1 MARIKKAETKYINI
15 TPHRSIL
22 VKIAQ
27 TGYSCEEALAE
38 LVDNSIDARTANK
51 ILRVDVKINSRL
63 ISVSDNGFGMNEKEF
78 AECIKLGYSNKK
90 GQLGEFGL
98 GLKTACSSIG
108 KFFTINTSQFNQ
120 AEEYM
125 LEFNENEW
133 LKNGKWAEFP
143 MKIKYNV
150 SDEKFGTVVI
160 IKDLKIKITPS
171 LIEKVKKELSS
182 RFKPFI
188 EYGRVKIRVNGEYC
202 KSKTTLLTKEGKRK
216 FSLKVSSFGKIYGWW
231 GYKIAGAAKENFG
244 FNTLRRERLITIYDK
259 IGLKSNSEIKQIVGE
274 LNMDFV
280 PVTHDKRD
288 WMKESKEY
296 QAAEKALA
304 NYMIEFVAK
313 KAKRLVTGY
322 PACGGRVEGTVRLVN
337 MFIHGD
343 IKKEIEKV
351 KKGDI
356 VVTSMTRPHFLLAVR
371 RASAIVTD
379 MGGTLCHAAI
389 VAREFNIPCI
399 VGTQNATEILRDGQQ
414 VVVDAQE
421 GVVYD
426 AE

>member
-1 MARIKKAETKYINI
+1 M
-15 TPHRSIL
+15 
-22 VKIAQ
+22 
-27 TGYSCEEALAE
+27 
-38 LVDNSIDARTANK
+38 VDNAIDARLPDKNLEVV
-51 ILRVDVKINSRL
+51 IEISPRL
-63 ISVSDNGFGMNEKEF
+63 ISVVDNGFGMNEEET
-78 AECIKLGYSNKK
+78 AECIRLGYSKK
-90 GQLGEFGL
+90 REQLGEFGL

-108 KFFTINTSQFNQ
+108 KVFTIITSPPKKT
-120 AEEYM
+120 EEYVIKYS
-125 LEFNENEW
+125 EDEW
-133 LKNGKWAEFP
+133 LENGEWTKFP
-143 MKIKYNV
+143 MKIRYNTP
-150 SDEKFGTVVI
+150 SKKSGTSVI
-160 IKDLKIKITPS
+160 IQNLKIKITPS

-188 EYGRVKIRVNGEYC
+188 EYEKVKIRVNGEHC
-202 KSKTTLLTKEGKRK
+202 ESKSTLLTKEGKRK
-216 FSLKVSSFGKIYGWW
+216 FSLKAGGFGKIYGWW

-244 FNTLRRERLITIYDK
+244 FSTLRRERLITIYDK

-274 LNMDFV
+274 LNMDFI
-280 PVTHDKRD
+280 PVTHDKRA

-322 PACGGRVEGTVRLVN
+322 PACGGRVEGAVRLVN

-343 IKKEIEKV
+343 IKKEMEKV

-356 VVTSMTRPHFLLAVR
+356 IVTSMTRPHFLLAVR
-371 RASAIVTD
+371 RAGAIVTD

-399 VGTQNATEILRDGQQ
+399 VGTQNATEILRDGQR

-421 GVVYD
+421 GAVYD

>member
-1 MARIKKAETKYINI
+1 MPRFKNTTKYIDI

-38 LVDNSIDARTANK
+38 LVDNSIDARISNR
-51 ILRVDVKINSRL
+51 ILKVDVKINSHL

-90 GQLGEFGL
+90 KQLGEFGL

-108 KFFTINTSQFNQ
+108 KVFVIGTCQFNQ
-120 AEEYM
+120 TEEYT
-125 LEFNENEW
+125 LKFDEDEW

-150 SDEKFGTVVI
+150 SSKKFGTTI
-160 IKDLKIKITPS
+160 TIRDLKIKITSS

-182 RFKPFI
+182 RFRPFI
-188 EYGRVKIRVNGEYC
+188 EYGKVEIKVNGKYC
-202 KSKTTLLTKEGKRK
+202 KSEKILLTKEGKRK
-216 FSLKVSSFGKIYGWW
+216 FSLKVGNFGKIYGWW
-231 GYKIAGAAKENFG
+231 GYKISGATKENFG
-244 FNTLRRERLITIYDK
+244 FSALRRERLITVYDK

-280 PVTHDKRD
+280 PVTHDKRA
-288 WMKESKEY
+288 WIKESKEY
-296 QAAEKALA
+296 REAEKVLGD
-304 NYMIEFVAK
+304 YMIKFIVK
-313 KAKRLVTGY
+313 KAKRLITGY
-322 PACGGRVEGTVRLVN
+322 PACGGRVEGTIRLIN
-337 MFIHGD
+337 MFMEGNM
-343 IKKEIEKV
+343 KEEIEKV

-356 VVTSMTRPHFLLAVR
+356 IVTSMTRPHFLLAIR
-371 RASAIVTD
+371 RAGAIITD

-389 VAREFNIPCI
+389 VAREFNIPCV
-399 VGTQNATEILRDGQQ
+399 VGTQNATEILKDGQR
-414 VVVDAQE
+414 VIVDAHE
-421 GVVYD
+421 GVIYE
-426 AE
+426 A